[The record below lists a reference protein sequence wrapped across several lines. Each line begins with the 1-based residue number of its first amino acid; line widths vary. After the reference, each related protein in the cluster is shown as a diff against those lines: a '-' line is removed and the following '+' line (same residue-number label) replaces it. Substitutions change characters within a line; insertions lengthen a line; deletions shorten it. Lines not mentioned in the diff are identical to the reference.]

1 MQVLLTSPP
10 LIIEIVMFKEEIK
23 LKGYLVIRIN
33 DNIVM
38 EVPNIVVNTG
48 KNYTAS
54 RISGNSPTPMS
65 HMAIGTGTSTP
76 LVGDTTLESE
86 LSRVA
91 FSSSD
96 VSDNT
101 IIFRA
106 SYGPGVGTGAINEA
120 GIFNAGSGGIML
132 CRTTFQTSNKDST
145 DEMSIVW
152 TIQVG

>member
-1 MQVLLTSPP
+1 
-10 LIIEIVMFKEEIK
+10 
-23 LKGYLVIRIN
+23 
-33 DNIVM
+33 
-38 EVPNIVVNTG
+38 
-48 KNYTAS
+48 
-54 RISGNSPTPMS
+54 MS

-101 IIFRA
+101 IVFRA
-106 SYGPGVGTGAINEA
+106 NYGPGVGTGAINEA